1 MGMAGLVRRYTDS
14 KSRPGSYVAALG
26 CALVQYMR
34 YLIWCICAGVRVY
47 GQEMRKAEGT
57 DIANLEN
64 PTINETAVG
73 FLVYCS
79 SGSLNFWL
87 VRRDFLVTL
96 NTTCSMVRNIL
107 RDAQIKMSS

>member
-1 MGMAGLVRRYTDS
+1 M
-14 KSRPGSYVAALG
+14 SRPGSYVAALG

-73 FLVYCS
+73 FLMYCC

-87 VRRDFLVTL
+87 VRRDFLITNKTTRSTL
-96 NTTCSMVRNIL
+96 RNIL
-107 RDAQIKMSS
+107 RDSQIKLSS